1 MKLLIDAV
9 TWFSHILQNLIR
21 HMFRCHTQLPTYVMF
36 HQFTQKSLVPVCH
49 HIIKAYTGADEYLLH
64 FWNVTQ
70 FFQKFDIVSVIYF
83 QIRTRLRE
91 QALAVLTHATCK
103 LFFAGWLAEVRRR
116 TSYVV
121 DIAFEVL
128 FLRNHLR
135 LI

>member
-1 MKLLIDAV
+1 MITAE
-9 TWFSHILQNLIR
+9 FLQKCITFIR
-21 HMFRCHTQLPTYVMF
+21 NN
-36 HQFTQKSLVPVCH
+36 
-49 HIIKAYTGADEYLLH
+49 IIEPDSRTDEYLLH

-83 QIRTRLRE
+83 QIRTRLRK
-91 QALAVLTHATCK
+91 QALAVLTHSTCK

>member
-1 MKLLIDAV
+1 MITAE
-9 TWFSHILQNLIR
+9 FLQKCITFIR
-21 HMFRCHTQLPTYVMF
+21 NN
-36 HQFTQKSLVPVCH
+36 
-49 HIIKAYTGADEYLLH
+49 IIEPDSRTDEYLLH

-91 QALAVLTHATCK
+91 QALAVLTQTK
-103 LFFAGWLAEVRRR
+103 KVLLGMIGSLPEQAG
-116 TSYVV
+116 VV